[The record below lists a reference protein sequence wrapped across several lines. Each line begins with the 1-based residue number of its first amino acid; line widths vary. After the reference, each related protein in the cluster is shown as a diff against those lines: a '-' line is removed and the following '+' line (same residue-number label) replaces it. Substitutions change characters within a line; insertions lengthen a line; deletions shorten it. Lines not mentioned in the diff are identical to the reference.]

1 MFTTTTKRTVL
12 FLAFCTFIL
21 SVALLGALQASTV
34 VMPTE
39 KEAKA
44 FVEGLI
50 KQGMEVANKKDAK
63 QDEFG
68 ELLESNFTTKEI
80 ANFVLGSHGR
90 LFSPEQK
97 EKFHQLYKKRLVRV
111 YSTPE
116 LVNTFRNTTHKI
128 ESASKQNDG
137 TMQVKTLFSF
147 NDTPGSEPAKVYWKA
162 VKKDGKLFIFDILFE
177 AISQLLAHR
186 SEYSALFTGDKGSKD
201 PEQFLKYLENEAEA
215 SAKAA

>member
-21 SVALLGALQASTV
+21 SVALLGALQASQV
-34 VMPTE
+34 AMPTE
-39 KEAKA
+39 EEAKA

-50 KQGMEVANKKDAK
+50 KQGMEVANRKDAK

-68 ELLESNFTTKEI
+68 KLLESNFTTKEI

-90 LFSPEQK
+90 SFSPEQK
-97 EKFHQLYKKRLVRV
+97 ERFHQLYKKRLVRV

-116 LVNTFRNTTHKI
+116 RVNTFKNTTHKI
-128 ESASKQNDG
+128 ESASKQIDG

-147 NDTPGSEPAKVYWKA
+147 NETPNS
-162 VKKDGKLFIFDILFE
+162 
-177 AISQLLAHR
+177 
-186 SEYSALFTGDKGSKD
+186 
-201 PEQFLKYLENEAEA
+201 
-215 SAKAA
+215 